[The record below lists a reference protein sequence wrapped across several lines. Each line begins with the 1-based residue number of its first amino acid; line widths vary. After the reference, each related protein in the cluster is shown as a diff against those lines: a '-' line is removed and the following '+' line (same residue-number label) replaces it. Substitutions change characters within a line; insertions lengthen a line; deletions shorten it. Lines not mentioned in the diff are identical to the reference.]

1 MRRRMGKMGA
11 GVGRFR
17 TMAVAMS
24 AAALLSACG
33 GGAPGEGEAEGGDAG
48 AATAAAGVPS
58 LGPEASPEV
67 RALYEGEF
75 EAFGSLS
82 GLAEASGEGSW
93 QLRLS
98 NDFAQF
104 IRPGLE
110 DVPAYT
116 VNRQYYAQGMRAQA
130 GALIVTIVN
139 AECPSPTGEALP
151 YTASVLFEDFTYEG
165 CARRG
170 LAQPGEELTWAVDLE
185 ALTPAIDACLAGHA
199 GERHVVT
206 LASVLPPA
214 PDGQVLVSVRLRDAS
229 RERRECFATPDGGR
243 IISDELLSDA
253 DVRAG
258 EGEAEFTRSPGPAPS
273 GGRCRTVEEVD
284 GGWLSR
290 RTC

>member
-1 MRRRMGKMGA
+1 MGA
-11 GVGRFR
+11 GVGQIR
-17 TMAVAMS
+17 TMVAALS
-24 AAALLSACG
+24 AAALLTACG
-33 GGAPGEGEAEGGDAG
+33 ADGAVGGESGGGDLEASPSTAG
-48 AATAAAGVPS
+48 LPP
-58 LGPEASPEV
+58 LGPDASPEV

-75 EAFGSLS
+75 EAFGALS

-116 VNRQYYAQGMRAQA
+116 VNRRYYAQGMRAQA
-130 GALIVTIVN
+130 GALTVTIVN
-139 AECPSPTGEALP
+139 AECPAPTGESLP
-151 YTASVLFEDFTYEG
+151 YIASVLFEDFTYEG

-185 ALTPAIDACLAGHA
+185 ALTAAIDACLAAHP

-214 PDGQVLVSVRLRDAS
+214 PDGQVLVSVRLRDAA
-229 RERRECFATPDGGR
+229 RQRRECFATPDGGR

-273 GGRCRTVEEVD
+273 GGRCRAVEDVA

>member
-1 MRRRMGKMGA
+1 MRRRMGVMGA
-11 GVGRFR
+11 DVGQIR
-17 TMAVAMS
+17 MM
-24 AAALLSACG
+24 AAALTAAAVLAACG
-33 GGAPGEGEAEGGDAG
+33 GATPGEGETEGADAG
-48 AATAAAGVPS
+48 ASPAASGLPS

-82 GLAEASGEGSW
+82 GLAEASGEG
-93 QLRLS
+93 
-98 NDFAQF
+98 DFAQF

-130 GALIVTIVN
+130 GALMVTIVN

-185 ALTPAIDACLAGHA
+185 ALTPAIDACLTAHS

-273 GGRCRTVEEVD
+273 GGRCRTVEEVA

>member
-1 MRRRMGKMGA
+1 MGVMGA
-11 GVGRFR
+11 GVGQIR
-17 TMAVAMS
+17 TMVGALS

-33 GGAPGEGEAEGGDAG
+33 GDGASGDESGGDGPEASAPTAG
-48 AATAAAGVPS
+48 LPS
-58 LGPEASPEV
+58 LGTEASPEV

-75 EAFGSLS
+75 EAFGALS

-116 VNRQYYAQGMRAQA
+116 VNRRYYAQGMRAQA
-130 GALIVTIVN
+130 GALTVTIVN
-139 AECPSPTGEALP
+139 AECPAPTGESLP

-185 ALTPAIDACLAGHA
+185 ALTAAIDACLAAHP
-199 GERHVVT
+199 GERQVVT

-214 PDGQVLVSVRLRDAS
+214 PDGQVLVSVRLRDAT

-273 GGRCRTVEEVD
+273 GGRCRVVEDVA